1 MVSVQLEEVIPI
13 KFAVIVNLHSGKK
26 EGRQVLDL
34 VAPIFDSGD
43 AELSVM
49 VTAFPGH
56 AEELAG
62 SMDFSIYDGLLVLGG
77 DGTFHEVVNGV
88 LKRADGKTLPIGL
101 LPAGSGNSILHDL
114 SLTDPVAAAE
124 AIIGGR
130 TRFVDVA
137 QIKGDPTLRYS
148 INLIGWGLVTD
159 VGERAETLRWLG
171 PRRYTVSSVIEILR
185 RKTRRASL
193 VLDGKSIVDD
203 FTFVVACNSVHIGK
217 GMKMAPSAKLDD
229 GLIDLV
235 VVRGSINRQRLFS
248 VLPKLFDGSHIE
260 EPEVAYCQVSS
271 FSLSSET
278 KDNLNIDGEMV
289 GSTPIDVEMLKQAI
303 EIFV

>member
-1 MVSVQLEEVIPI
+1 
-13 KFAVIVNLHSGKK
+13 
-26 EGRQVLDL
+26 
-34 VAPIFDSGD
+34 
-43 AELSVM
+43 
-49 VTAFPGH
+49 
-56 AEELAG
+56 
-62 SMDFSIYDGLLVLGG
+62 
-77 DGTFHEVVNGV
+77 
-88 LKRADGKTLPIGL
+88 
-101 LPAGSGNSILHDL
+101 
-114 SLTDPVAAAE
+114 
-124 AIIGGR
+124 
-130 TRFVDVA
+130 
-137 QIKGDPTLRYS
+137 
-148 INLIGWGLVTD
+148 
-159 VGERAETLRWLG
+159 
-171 PRRYTVSSVIEILR
+171 TVSSVIEILR

-193 VLDGKSIVDD
+193 VLDGKNIVDD
-203 FTFVVACNSVHIGK
+203 FTFVVACNSIHIGK
-217 GMKMAPSAKLDD
+217 GMKMAPFAKLDD

>member
-13 KFAVIVNLHSGKK
+13 KFVVIANLHSGKK

-43 AELSVM
+43 VELSVM

-62 SMDFSIYDGLLVLGG
+62 SLDFSIYDGLLVLGG

-88 LKRADGKTLPIGL
+88 LKRADGKTLPMGL

-114 SLTDPVAAAE
+114 SLTDPVGAAE
-124 AIIGGR
+124 AIVGGR
-130 TRFVDVA
+130 TRFIDVA
-137 QIKGDPTLRYS
+137 QIKGDLTLRYS

-185 RKTRRASL
+185 RKTRQATL
-193 VLDGKSIVDD
+193 VLDEETIVDD
-203 FTFVVACNSVHIGK
+203 FTFVVACNSIHIGK

-235 VVRGSINRQRLFS
+235 VVRGNINRQRLFS

-260 EPEVAYCQVSS
+260 EPEVAYYQVPS

-289 GSTPIDVEMLKQAI
+289 GTTPIDVEILKQVI

>member
-1 MVSVQLEEVIPI
+1 MGSVQLEEVTPI
-13 KFAVIVNLHSGKK
+13 KFAVIANPHSGKK

-43 AELSVM
+43 AELSIS

-56 AEELAG
+56 AEELAR
-62 SMDFSIYDGLLVLGG
+62 SLDFSIYDGLLVLGG

-88 LKRADGKTLPIGL
+88 LKRADRKTLPIGL

-114 SLTDPVAAAE
+114 SLTNPVVAAE

-130 TRFVDVA
+130 TRFIDVA
-137 QIKGDPTLRYS
+137 QIKGGPTLRYS

-193 VLDGKSIVDD
+193 VLDGKTIVDD
-203 FTFVVACNSVHIGK
+203 FTFVVACNSIHIGK

-235 VVRGSINRQRLFS
+235 VVRGNINRQRLFS

-260 EPEVAYCQVSS
+260 EPEVAYYQVSG
-271 FSLSSET
+271 FSLFSET
-278 KDNLNIDGEMV
+278 KDNLNIDGEMA
-289 GSTPIDVEMLKQAI
+289 GTTPIDVEMIKQAI

>member
-1 MVSVQLEEVIPI
+1 LDSVQLIEVTPI
-13 KFAVIVNLHSGKK
+13 KFAIIANPHSGKK
-26 EGRQVLDL
+26 ESSKILDL
-34 VAPIFDSGD
+34 VRPVFDSEHS
-43 AELSVM
+43 ELSIL

-62 SMDFSIYDGLLVLGG
+62 SLDFSIYDGLLVLGG

-88 LKRADGKTLPIGL
+88 LKRADKKTLPIGL

-114 SLTDPVAAAE
+114 SLTDPLVAAK

-130 TRFVDVA
+130 TQFIDVA
-137 QIKGDPTLRYS
+137 QIKGDLTLRYS

-185 RKTRRASL
+185 RKTRRANL
-193 VLDGKSIVDD
+193 VLDGKVIVDD
-203 FTFVVACNSVHIGK
+203 FTFVAACNSIHIGK

-260 EPEVAYCQVSS
+260 EPEVAYYQVPS

-289 GSTPIDVEMLKQAI
+289 GTTPIDVEILKQVI

>member
-13 KFAVIVNLHSGKK
+13 KFVVIANLHSGKK

-34 VAPIFDSGD
+34 VAPIFGSGH
-43 AELSVM
+43 AELSVSF
-49 VTAFPGH
+49 TAFPGH
-56 AEELAG
+56 AEELAACL
-62 SMDFSIYDGLLVLGG
+62 DFSLYDGLLVLGG

-114 SLTDPVAAAE
+114 SLTNPVGAAE

-130 TRFVDVA
+130 TRFIDVA
-137 QIKGDPTLRYS
+137 QIKEDLALRYS

-185 RKTRRASL
+185 RKTRQATL
-193 VLDGKSIVDD
+193 VLDEETIVDD
-203 FTFVVACNSVHIGK
+203 FTFVVACNSIHIGK

-260 EPEVAYCQVSS
+260 EPEVAYYQVSG

-278 KDNLNIDGEMV
+278 KDTLNIDGEMV
-289 GSTPIDVEMLKQAI
+289 GTTPIDVEMLKQAI

>member
-1 MVSVQLEEVIPI
+1 MGSVQLKEVTPI
-13 KFAVIVNLHSGKK
+13 KFAVIANPHSGKK

-43 AELSVM
+43 AELSVS

-56 AEELAG
+56 AEELAR
-62 SMDFSIYDGLLVLGG
+62 SLDFSIYDGLLVLGG

-88 LKRADGKTLPIGL
+88 LKRADRKTLPIGL

-114 SLTDPVAAAE
+114 SLTNPVGAAE

-130 TRFVDVA
+130 TRFIDVA
-137 QIKGDPTLRYS
+137 QIKGGPTLRYS

-193 VLDGKSIVDD
+193 VLDGKTIVDD
-203 FTFVVACNSVHIGK
+203 FTFVVACNSIHIGK

-235 VVRGSINRQRLFS
+235 VVGGNINRQRLFS

-260 EPEVAYCQVSS
+260 EPEVAYYQVSG
-271 FSLSSET
+271 FSLFSET
-278 KDNLNIDGEMV
+278 KDNLNIDGEMA
-289 GSTPIDVEMLKQAI
+289 GTTPIDVEMLKQAI

>member
-1 MVSVQLEEVIPI
+1 M
-13 KFAVIVNLHSGKK
+13 
-26 EGRQVLDL
+26 
-34 VAPIFDSGD
+34 
-43 AELSVM
+43 
-49 VTAFPGH
+49 
-56 AEELAG
+56 
-62 SMDFSIYDGLLVLGG
+62 
-77 DGTFHEVVNGV
+77 
-88 LKRADGKTLPIGL
+88 
-101 LPAGSGNSILHDL
+101 
-114 SLTDPVAAAE
+114 
-124 AIIGGR
+124 
-130 TRFVDVA
+130 
-137 QIKGDPTLRYS
+137 
-148 INLIGWGLVTD
+148 
-159 VGERAETLRWLG
+159 GERAETLRWLG

-193 VLDGKSIVDD
+193 VLDGETIVDD
-203 FTFVVACNSVHIGK
+203 FTFVVACNSIHIGK